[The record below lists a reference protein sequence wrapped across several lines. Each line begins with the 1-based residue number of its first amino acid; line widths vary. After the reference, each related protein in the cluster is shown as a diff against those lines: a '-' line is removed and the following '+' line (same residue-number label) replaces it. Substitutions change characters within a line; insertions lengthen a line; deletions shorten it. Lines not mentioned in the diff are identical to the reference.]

1 MFRVEGADSANAVER
16 HVVNPA
22 LLDVLAEENPV
33 KPIEENACRRR

>member
-1 MFRVEGADSANAVER
+1 MTSLGYAIYV
-16 HVVNPA
+16 A